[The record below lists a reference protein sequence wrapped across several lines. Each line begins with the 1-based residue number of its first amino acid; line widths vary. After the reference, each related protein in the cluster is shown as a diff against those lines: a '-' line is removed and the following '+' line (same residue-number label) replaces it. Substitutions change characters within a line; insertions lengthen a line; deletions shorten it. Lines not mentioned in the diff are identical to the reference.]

1 MSEYIEATM
10 ESLTATE
17 FETVTPERIETQKQ
31 LGYTALEGLTLAVP
45 VESHPLA
52 NIEQHLKHSIIGQ
65 DDAIDSIMSALN
77 REKFRNPNR
86 PYANLLF
93 LGPTGVG
100 KSETV
105 KELAKQLHED
115 GSGFLKIDCS
125 LYSHGHEVSALL
137 GSPPGFVGREQPAS
151 LDPNIIEQEKSV
163 ILFDEIEKGSQ
174 PLWDLLLH
182 IMDDGEI
189 SLLDRAEKVSFKN
202 SIIIMTSNLGS
213 HEMMG
218 LLQPQKLGF
227 RTTQTDEAPVSN
239 QEINTVVNKAL
250 YLRFSPEFINRFDRK
265 VVFKPLDDGQLSQVL
280 DRYVEKANYDRYLG
294 HGVKL
299 SLSPTLRDEMVTG
312 NTQRR
317 QLGVRPILR
326 DYDHMIE
333 SKLATLMNTESIP
346 LGSDVVAMSSTELQH
361 VEEAR
366 KGDVNFYYKN
376 NPELVEYLEK
386 LALEREQKAARLA
399 NEQEIFQAA
408 EESEETLPPNND

>member
-1 MSEYIEATM
+1 
-10 ESLTATE
+10 
-17 FETVTPERIETQKQ
+17 
-31 LGYTALEGLTLAVP
+31 
-45 VESHPLA
+45 
-52 NIEQHLKHSIIGQ
+52 
-65 DDAIDSIMSALN
+65 
-77 REKFRNPNR
+77 
-86 PYANLLF
+86 
-93 LGPTGVG
+93 
-100 KSETV
+100 
-105 KELAKQLHED
+105 
-115 GSGFLKIDCS
+115 
-125 LYSHGHEVSALL
+125 
-137 GSPPGFVGREQPAS
+137 
-151 LDPNIIEQEKSV
+151 
-163 ILFDEIEKGSQ
+163 LFDEIEKGSQ